1 MDETSREKRDN
12 WQFVI
17 DPGAASWSW
26 ERTRPDGETERSPGA
41 FGSLQD
47 CASDARTHGYGEWK
61 NDERRQIT
69 SGRDALLTAT

>member
-1 MDETSREKRDN
+1 MVQTSREKRDN

-17 DPGAASWSW
+17 DPDAASWAW
-26 ERTRPDGETERSPGA
+26 ERTRADGAIERSDGA

-47 CASDARTHGYGEWK
+47 CASDARTHGFGGWK

-69 SGRDALLTAT
+69 AGRDALLTAP